1 MGGGLVRAVRG
12 GTTGAL
18 GMEPEF
24 PTIAAGDGADE
35 SGLYGSVENS
45 VGARA

>member
-24 PTIAAGDGADE
+24 PTIAGDGADE